1 MRCGTFPANTSS
13 TLVRRC
19 TGVVRFLLFLVG
31 WPGVVLMFALF
42 ETSAPYFIY
51 VCVPTSEHTVLAR
64 SRFSVGPV
72 LDRDWIGIL
81 SCYVL
86 LLSVHVGSL
95 FGVFL
100 KQCNH
105 IIYSAST
112 TCLPGVG
119 PTPWSGIGW
128 VCRVCW
134 VNKSSYLAHR
144 TCLLCFGS
152 VLVHCLWHWPS
163 VEPIW
168 IESVVFLHWF
178 GHCLRNSI
186 HRACPASSIR
196 WLVLDQCWFRVSDS
210 GSVLDRYWY
219 GVSCLLDLLFYI
231 TIITTCV
238 IIIISIYIFF

>member
-1 MRCGTFPANTSS
+1 MYNVWEKVLLPSKRKTFVWHLCNVGPTSS
-13 TLVRRC
+13 TLVQHC
-19 TGVVRFLLFLVG
+19 IKSYKCFVFTGWQYKLGGQAVSKS
-31 WPGVVLMFALF
+31 PSN
-42 ETSAPYFIY
+42 T
-51 VCVPTSEHTVLAR
+51 
-64 SRFSVGPV
+64 
-72 LDRDWIGIL
+72 
-81 SCYVL
+81 VL

-95 FGVFL
+95 FGAFL
-100 KQCNH
+100 KKCNH
-105 IIYSAST
+105 ILYSAST

-128 VCRVCW
+128 ICRVCW

-168 IESVVFLHWF
+168 IESVVFLHLF

-186 HRACPASSIR
+186 YRACPVSSIR
-196 WLVLDQCWFRVSDS
+196 WLVLDQCWSRVSDS

-219 GVSCLLDLLFYI
+219 GVSCLLGLLFYI

-238 IIIISIYIFF
+238 IIIISIYIFC